1 MKHLLAVWVLVM
13 AVVACQEE
21 KARPGSASG
30 PAPAKVASV
39 VTGPGVK
46 AAAKEMLT
54 HYLLLAEA
62 LVNYDSVQANNA
74 SMALAAASDSVD
86 LSGTPDS
93 AVMRTIQDQAGT
105 IHSEAL
111 ALVEE
116 KDLTEKR
123 REFSMITENLYP
135 FLQAIQY
142 SDQKLYYQM
151 CPMAFNDSET
161 AFWISDRPEIVNPY
175 LGNKHPKYA
184 SGMLHCGETKD
195 SLHFAK

>member
-1 MKHLLAVWVLVM
+1 MKHLLSVWVLM
-13 AVVACQEE
+13 MGMMACQEE
-21 KARPGSASG
+21 KAKPGAA
-30 PAPAKVASV
+30 PAAVPAKVASV
-39 VTGPGVK
+39 VTGSAVK

-54 HYLLLAEA
+54 HYLVLAEA
-62 LVNYDSVQANNA
+62 LVNYDSVQANKA
-74 SMALAAASDSVD
+74 AMALAAASDSVD

-93 AVMRTIQDQAGT
+93 AVMRTILDQAGT

-111 ALVEE
+111 ALAEE

-123 REFSMITENLYP
+123 REFSMITEHLYP
-135 FLQAIQY
+135 LLQAIQY
-142 SDQKLYYQM
+142 NDQKLYYQM
-151 CPMAFNDSET
+151 CPMAFNDTET

-184 SGMLHCGETKD
+184 SGMLHCGEIKD